1 MVGLNQR
8 NRRRRIDKANAS
20 LPRSTAVRWVSH
32 VLAAIGVLVFAI
44 SIWNSI
50 ARNLDFPWTS
60 IRLAPAFALAH
71 GIPLYSMPDKSPW
84 VMVGYGPLYPVAYLP
99 SVLAHHPY
107 SAVAI
112 ATILAHFYV
121 LAPAGLIFSLLGKR
135 AAGENAG
142 RVHWLF
148 FFLLF
153 ALVTHLAPSL
163 AYVTAGVHVDA
174 PAMGFFLLAGY
185 AILRADSSA
194 PAYQTRWLLGAGI
207 AAGLSAACKINFAAV
222 TIGLVIWAW
231 RFFGWKRAVF
241 FLSASFFAVLT
252 MYAIAAGRDGLSPVL
267 LNLTQPGK
275 MPWFV
280 ISEIE
285 PLSLSNSSSHE
296 FSEKLRTFLTFSR
309 DYLKVYGAIALA
321 TILVTFVIGETS
333 KTDRTARLVGFFI
346 FLSLCL
352 SPVSIASL
360 SKYGGD
366 VNNCA
371 LVSLPLSLAA
381 IFALAGLVQRSSR
394 AGLGAMAATLA
405 AAIFMVALPLK
416 ERIQKVSTSGSPILV
431 EAYSVIQTDPGRWY
445 YPYDPLAHFLVEGKF
460 RPNMDVIYS
469 YAESGFP
476 VDKDAFRA
484 ALPENLRYLA
494 IPPSVGSWGVTE
506 IRRLLSDYGKPAP
519 ELNSTRHRVYSR

>member
-1 MVGLNQR
+1 VPS
-8 NRRRRIDKANAS
+8 RRRQIDKANISVPSSA
-20 LPRSTAVRWVSH
+20 AARWLTYG
-32 VLAAIGVLVFAI
+32 LAGIGVFVFAI
-44 SIWNSI
+44 SIWNS
-50 ARNLDFPWTS
+50 ALRNLDFPWTS

-99 SVLAHHPY
+99 SVFAYHPR

-121 LAPAGLIFSLLGKR
+121 LAPAALIFSLLGKR
-135 AAGENAG
+135 VTGDNWR
-142 RVHWLF
+142 RVHWLCF
-148 FFLLF
+148 LLLF

-163 AYVTAGVHVDA
+163 AYVTAGVHADA
-174 PAMGFFLLAGY
+174 PASGLFLLACY
-185 AILRADSSA
+185 AILRAESAA
-194 PAYQTRWLLGAGI
+194 PAYLARWLLGAGI
-207 AAGLSAACKINFAAV
+207 AAGLSAACKINFAAI

-231 RFFGWKRAVF
+231 RFFGWKRAAF

-275 MPWFV
+275 MPWFT

-285 PLSLSNSSSHE
+285 PLSLSGGSSHE
-296 FSEKLRTFLTFSR
+296 FSEKLRTFLTFGR
-309 DYLKVYGAIALA
+309 DYLKVYGAVALA

-333 KTDRTARLVGFFI
+333 KTDRTARLVGLFV
-346 FLSLCL
+346 FLALCL
-352 SPVSIASL
+352 SPISIASI

-366 VNNCA
+366 VNNRA

-381 IFALAGLVQRSSR
+381 IFALASLVQRSSR
-394 AGLGAMAATLA
+394 AGLGAMMAVLA
-405 AAIFMVALPLK
+405 GAIFVVALPLK
-416 ERIQKVSTSGSPILV
+416 ERIQKVAAGGRPILV
-431 EAYSVIQTDPGRWY
+431 EAYSVIRADPGRWY
-445 YPYDPLAHFLVEGKF
+445 YPYDPLAHFLAEGKF

-484 ALPENLRYLA
+484 ALPKNLRYLA
-494 IPPSVGSWGVTE
+494 IPPAAGTWGETE

-519 ELNSTRHRVYSR
+519 ELNSSRHRVYSR

>member
-1 MVGLNQR
+1 VWL
-8 NRRRRIDKANAS
+8 
-20 LPRSTAVRWVSH
+20 
-32 VLAAIGVLVFAI
+32 
-44 SIWNSI
+44 SI

-84 VMVGYGPLYPVAYLP
+84 VMVGYGPLYPAAYLP
-99 SVLAHHPY
+99 SVLAHHPR

-135 AAGENAG
+135 LTGDNAR

-148 FFLLF
+148 FLLLF

-163 AYVTAGVHVDA
+163 VYVTAGVHADA
-174 PAMGFFLLAGY
+174 PAIGFFLLACY
-185 AILRADSSA
+185 AMLRSELAS
-194 PAYQTRWLLGAGI
+194 PAFQTRWLLGAGI
-207 AAGLSAACKINFAAV
+207 AAGLSAACKINFAAI
-222 TIGLVIWAW
+222 TIVLVIWAW
-231 RFFGWKRAVF
+231 RFFGWKRATL
-241 FLSASFFAVLT
+241 FLSASFLAALMV
-252 MYAIAAGRDGLSPVL
+252 YAMAAGRDGLSPVL

-275 MPWFV
+275 MPWFTF
-280 ISEIE
+280 SEIE
-285 PLSLSNSSSHE
+285 PMSLSGSSAE

-321 TILVTFVIGETS
+321 TILLTFVLGENS
-333 KTDRTARLVGFFI
+333 KTDWTTRLVRFFL
-346 FLSLCL
+346 FLSLFL
-352 SPVSIASL
+352 SPVSIASI

-366 VNNCA
+366 VNSRA
-371 LVSLPLSLAA
+371 LVSLPLALAA
-381 IFALAGLVQRSSR
+381 IFALESVAQRGSR
-394 AGLGAMAATLA
+394 AALGAMVAGLA
-405 AAIFMVALPLK
+405 AAIFMVALPIKDGL
-416 ERIQKVSTSGSPILV
+416 QKFSAGTSPTLV
-431 EAYSVIQTDPGRWY
+431 EAYSVISADPGRWY

-460 RPNMDVIYS
+460 RPSMDVVYS
-469 YAESGFP
+469 YAASGFP
-476 VDKDAFRA
+476 VDKDAFRS

-494 IPPSVGSWGVTE
+494 IPPSVGNWGVTE